1 MEADLRRIQRSALTG
16 LLALMLAGAAVAA
29 SPSDLLQINGF
40 VSQGYL
46 NTWDN
51 NYLIPRSVNGS
62 AEFTEAAI
70 TVVAQ
75 PQDKLRVGIQ
85 LLARNF
91 GDTGNGFVSVDWAY
105 GDYRWRDW
113 MGVRAGKVKMP
124 FGFYNEG
131 RDVDMLRTSIF
142 LPQSIYNETMR
153 DFILA
158 YEGVGIYGN
167 VSLGS
172 WGEGDYHVF
181 GGTLNVPDPTRGFW
195 ADVYNSAGV
204 LLEDEISEL
213 ISEDLGAPATATF
226 YQNTDQVVSFP
237 WIYGGGITW
246 DTPLEGLR
254 LGASGLQG
262 RFNFQGNVR
271 YDVLVDRGA
280 GSLEYLPATL
290 RMDETTKINHI
301 AVFGA
306 EYLRDSWGLAS
317 EYYHEDI
324 GNGTRYGWYAQVD
337 WQAADRWALGAYYSI
352 GQGDD
357 DDFEGVGLPDYYEWQ
372 KDLTL
377 SLRIDLT
384 DHWLFKVEH
393 HTIDGVGGV
402 SWDSL
407 EEEISDPREQHWG
420 MFSAKTT
427 FHF

>member
-1 MEADLRRIQRSALTG
+1 MQRMIRICVIG
-16 LLALMLAGAAVAA
+16 LLATMWFGTGSAQNLDESLFVT
-29 SPSDLLQINGF
+29 GF

-46 NTWDN
+46 NTSEN
-51 NYLIPRSVNGS
+51 NYLVPRSVNGT

-70 TVVAQ
+70 TLVAQ

-113 MGVRAGKVKMP
+113 LGVRLGKVKMP
-124 FGFYNEG
+124 FGFYNEA

-153 DFILA
+153 DFMLA
-158 YEGVGIYGN
+158 YEGVGAYGN
-167 VSLGS
+167 YDLGGL
-172 WGEGDYHVF
+172 GEGDYHVF

-195 ADVYNSAGV
+195 RDVYNTEGE
-204 LLEDEISEL
+204 LLEDEVGQFVSDIVG
-213 ISEDLGAPATATF
+213 DPATATF
-226 YQNTDQVVSFP
+226 NQNTDQVVSFP
-237 WIYGGGITW
+237 WIYGGAVNW
-246 DTPLEGLR
+246 YTPLEGLR

-262 RFNFQGNVR
+262 RFNFQGRMHYN
-271 YDVLVDRGA
+271 VLVERPTEA
-280 GSLEYLPATL
+280 TPEYIPFTL
-290 RMDETTKINHI
+290 MVDETTNINHI

-306 EYLRDSWGLAS
+306 EFLRDRWSLAS

-324 GNGTRYGWYAQVD
+324 GDGAAHGWYVQGG
-337 WQAADRWALGAYYSI
+337 WQASDRWAVGAYYSEL
-352 GQGDD
+352 QSDD
-357 DDFEGVGLPDYYEWQ
+357 GGAMELGLPDYYEWQ

-393 HTIDGVGGV
+393 HFIDGVIAGARR
-402 SWDSL
+402 SL
-407 EEEISDPREQHWG
+407 DEEISNPLQQHWG
-420 MFSAKTT
+420 MFTAKTT

>member
-1 MEADLRRIQRSALTG
+1 MRQFQRSVLTG
-16 LLALMLAGAAVAA
+16 ILTLILAGAAVAG
-29 SPSDLLQINGF
+29 SPGDPLQINGF

-62 AEFTEAAI
+62 AEFTEVAI

-85 LLARNF
+85 FLARNF
-91 GDTGNGFVSVDWAY
+91 GDTGNDFVSVDWAY

-113 MGVRAGKVKMP
+113 MGVRLGKVKMP

-153 DFILA
+153 DFMLA
-158 YEGVGIYGN
+158 YEGIGAYGN
-167 VSLGS
+167 FGLGGL
-172 WGEGDYHVF
+172 GEGEYHVF

-195 ADVYNSAGV
+195 RQVYNTAGES
-204 LLEDEISEL
+204 LEDEIGR
-213 ISEDLGAPATATF
+213 IVSEDLGAPATADF
-226 YQNTDQVVSFP
+226 SQNTDQVVSFP
-237 WIYGGGITW
+237 WIYGGAITW
-246 DTPLEGLR
+246 NTPLEGLR

-262 RFNFQGNVR
+262 RFNFQGNVH
-271 YDVLVDRGA
+271 YNVLVDRGA
-280 GSLEYLPATL
+280 GNLDYLPVTL
-290 RMDETTKINHI
+290 RMDETTNINHI

-306 EYLRDSWGLAS
+306 EYLRDRWGLAS
-317 EYYHEDI
+317 EYYHENI
-324 GNGTRYGWYAQVD
+324 GSGSAASYGWYIQAD
-337 WQAADRWALGAYYSI
+337 WQAADRWALGAYYSLA
-352 GQGDD
+352 QGDGED
-357 DDFEGVGLPDYYEWQ
+357 IEALGLPDYYNWQ

-377 SLRIDLT
+377 SLRVDLT
-384 DHWLFKVEH
+384 DHWLFKIEH
-393 HTIDGVGGV
+393 HTIDGV
-402 SWDSL
+402 SMASRRSL
-407 EEEISDPREQHWG
+407 DEELSAPLEQRWG